1 MKKLKIEGIII
12 IPDEMNLNS
21 FCEKFN
27 EFQDKQNCDFSG
39 FVKDIEEKEDIR
51 HRQKEKSL
59 LAAFF
64 CTKMMKC

>member
-27 EFQDKQNCDFSG
+27 EFQDKQNCGFSG
-39 FVKDIEEKEDIR
+39 FVKDIEEKED
-51 HRQKEKSL
+51 E
-59 LAAFF
+59 
-64 CTKMMKC
+64 